1 MLNWGARAGQ
11 KTRVYACFRLLLS
24 HARKRSLKR
33 RNSHALYVL
42 FLNMQVR
49 RAVSRLDVNVSNKWA
64 QQQEQRLMQAHAA
77 TRGKARGLRILGL
90 HARAAAKA
98 LLNARAAEEEQGSDA
113 DSVEDES
120 LSARYLQ

>member
-1 MLNWGARAGQ
+1 
-11 KTRVYACFRLLLS
+11 VYACFRLLLS

-33 RNSHALYVL
+33 RNSQALYVL

-77 TRGKARGLRILGL
+77 TSGKARGLRMLGL
-90 HARAAAKA
+90 HGCAAAKA
-98 LLNARAAEEEQGSDA
+98 LLNDRTAVLEEQVSDA
-113 DSVEDES
+113 DSAEDEG
-120 LSARYLQ
+120 LRARYLQ